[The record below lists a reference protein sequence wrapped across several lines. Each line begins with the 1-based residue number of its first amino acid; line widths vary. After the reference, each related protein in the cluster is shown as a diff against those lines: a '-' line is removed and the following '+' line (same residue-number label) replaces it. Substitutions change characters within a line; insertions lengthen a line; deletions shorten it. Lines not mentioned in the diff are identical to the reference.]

1 MCRCKWGSACFSL
14 RAVGTNLL
22 SVAHALA
29 CAPSEQISYPWCP
42 TLVLD
47 VRGLTKKYRNRAVVD
62 HVTFTVPDGEVT
74 GYLGPNG
81 SGKSTTVKMLAG
93 LLQPT
98 SGQILWNGND
108 IRLDL
113 IGFKRRL
120 GYVPEEAFVYP
131 HLTGLEYLEL
141 IGRLRQLPEHIVTRK
156 ANEMLRLLWLHEH
169 RYTPISSYSKGM
181 KQRVLI
187 AGALLHDPDVLILDE
202 PLSGLD
208 IASAM
213 MLHELVAE
221 LARHGKTILYISH
234 VLEVTEKVCSR
245 VIMLY
250 QGKVVANDEVG
261 RLRDLMEL
269 PSLEQIF
276 RQLAKQEDVGAAAR
290 ELVAVMREA

>member
-1 MCRCKWGSACFSL
+1 M
-14 RAVGTNLL
+14 
-22 SVAHALA
+22 
-29 CAPSEQISYPWCP
+29 
-42 TLVLD
+42 LD

-62 HVTFTVPDGEVT
+62 HVTFTVPPGQVT

-93 LLQPT
+93 LLPAT
-98 SGQILWNGND
+98 SGQILWEGND
-108 IRLDL
+108 IRHDL

-131 HLTGLEYLEL
+131 HLTGLEHLEL
-141 IGRLRQLPEHIVTRK
+141 IGRLRQLPEAQVERK
-156 ANEMLRLLWLHEH
+156 SLELLRLLWLYEH
-169 RYTPISSYSKGM
+169 RFTPISSYSKGM

-187 AGALLHDPDVLILDE
+187 AGALLHDPDLLIFDE

-213 MLHELVAE
+213 LLHELIAE
-221 LARHGKTILYISH
+221 LARAGKTILYISH

-245 VIMLY
+245 VVMLY
-250 QGKVVANDEVG
+250 QGKVVADDEVG
-261 RLRDLMEL
+261 RLRDLMDL

-276 RQLAKQEDVGAAAR
+276 RQLAKQEDVGTSAR
-290 ELVAVMREA
+290 QIVSVMREA